1 MYRTHNCN
9 ELRIGNVGE
18 EVTIAG
24 FVSKIRN
31 YGGLTFIDIRDHY
44 GITQVV
50 IRDEKLIEKYSKVPA
65 ESTIR
70 VKGKVVERENKNPN
84 IPTGDIEINGEEI
97 EVLGRAKVN
106 LPFEINS
113 DYRNN
118 KEDLRLQYRF
128 LDLRNSDIH
137 KNIVL
142 RSKIMK
148 DVRNYMDSLGFV
160 EIQTPIFA
168 NSSPEGARDYLVP
181 SRLHKGEFYALPQA
195 PQQFKQL
202 LMMSGFDKYYQIA
215 PCFRDEDPRADRSP
229 CEFYQIDFEMSFAEQ
244 EDVLKVIEG
253 LLYDVFSKNTDKK
266 VDNVG
271 FRRISYSDSL
281 EYFGIDKPDLRNVLL
296 NVNISK
302 EIEDIRK
309 DATIIKENTYGIV
322 IPKILTRKE
331 YDKIVEEVKK
341 ETEEQI
347 YYYKVQDGE
356 ISGGISKFVTE
367 DLKNSI
373 LEKNEEVKEIVGTKD
388 YIAKERLLKF
398 DNNNHSVFI
407 ITNSVKEKAEKIAG
421 ITRIKLG
428 QELDIIE
435 KDTFRFCFIVDFP
448 MYELNDEGKID
459 FAHNPFSMPQISK
472 EDITEVDPLSIK
484 AYQYDAVCNGFEVT
498 SGAVRNYDIEMMEKV
513 FKIAGYSKEDLQE
526 KFKALYTAFEYGA
539 MPHAGAAP
547 GLDRLVML
555 LAEETSIR
563 EVIAF
568 PKNKKAR
575 DLMVN
580 APSKISE
587 EQLKELHI
595 MVIDED
601 KKNLI

>member
-9 ELRIGNVGE
+9 ELRIENIGE

-202 LMMSGFDKYYQIA
+202 LMISGFDKYYQIA

-253 LLYDVFSKNTDKK
+253 LLYNVFSKNTDKK

-271 FRRISYSDSL
+271 FRRISYNDSL

-302 EIEDIRK
+302 EMEEIRK

-347 YYYKVQDGE
+347 YYYKVQNGE

-373 LEKNEEVKEIVGTKD
+373 LEKNEKVKEIVGTKD
-388 YIAKERLLKF
+388 YIAKERLLEF

-407 ITNSVKEKAEKIAG
+407 ITNSVKDKAEKIAG

-435 KDTFRFCFIVDFP
+435 KDTYRFCFIVDFP

-575 DLMVN
+575 DLMIN

-595 MVIDED
+595 QMIKNED
-601 KKNLI
+601 KD

>member
-9 ELRIGNVGE
+9 ELRIENVGE

-302 EIEDIRK
+302 EVEDIRK

-373 LEKNEEVKEIVGTKD
+373 LGKNEEVKEIVGTKD
-388 YIAKERLLKF
+388 YIAKERLLEF

-595 MVIDED
+595 MVIDE
-601 KKNLI
+601 KEK

>member
-9 ELRIGNVGE
+9 ELRIVNIGE
-18 EVTIAG
+18 EVRIAG

-97 EVLGRAKVN
+97 EVLGRAKAN

-137 KNIVL
+137 KNIIL

-148 DVRNYMDSLGFV
+148 DARNYMDSLGFV

-253 LLYDVFSKNTDKK
+253 LLYDIFVKNTDKK

-302 EIEDIRK
+302 EMEEIRK

-331 YDKIVEEVKK
+331 YDKIVEEIKK

-373 LEKNEEVKEIVGTKD
+373 LEKNEKVKEIVGNKD
-388 YIAKERLLKF
+388 YIAKERLLEF

-407 ITNSVKEKAEKIAG
+407 ITNSVKDKAEKIAG

-472 EDITEVDPLSIK
+472 EDIDKVDPLTIK

-513 FKIAGYSKEDLQE
+513 FKIAGYSKEELQE

-595 MVIDED
+595 MVIDEEE
-601 KKNLI
+601 N

>member
-9 ELRIGNVGE
+9 ELRIENIGE

-50 IRDEKLIEKYSKVPA
+50 IRNEKLIEKYSKVPA

-70 VKGKVVERENKNPN
+70 VRGKVVERENKNPN

-168 NSSPEGARDYLVP
+168 NSSPEGARDYLIP

-253 LLYDVFSKNTDKK
+253 LLHDVFSKNTDKK

-302 EIEDIRK
+302 EMEEIRK

-347 YYYKVQDGE
+347 YYYKVQNGE

-373 LEKNEEVKEIVGTKD
+373 LEKNEKVKEIVGTKD
-388 YIAKERLLKF
+388 YIAKERLLEF

-407 ITNSVKEKAEKIAG
+407 ITNSVKEKAEKVAG

-472 EDITEVDPLSIK
+472 EDIDKVDPLTIK

-575 DLMVN
+575 DLMIN

-595 MVIDED
+595 QMIKNED
-601 KKNLI
+601 KD

>member
-253 LLYDVFSKNTDKK
+253 LLYDVFTKNTDKK

-302 EIEDIRK
+302 EMEEIRK

-388 YIAKERLLKF
+388 YIAKERLLEF

-472 EDITEVDPLSIK
+472 EDITEVDALSIK

-595 MVIDED
+595 MVIDEEE
-601 KKNLI
+601 K

>member
-9 ELRIGNVGE
+9 ELRIENIGE

-97 EVLGRAKVN
+97 EVLGRAKAN

-137 KNIVL
+137 KNIIL

-253 LLYDVFSKNTDKK
+253 LLHDVFSKNTDKK

-302 EIEDIRK
+302 EMEEIRK

-347 YYYKVQDGE
+347 YYYKVQNGE

-367 DLKNSI
+367 DLKNSV
-373 LEKNEEVKEIVGTKD
+373 LEKNEKVKETLGTKG
-388 YIAKERLLKF
+388 YIAKERLLEF

-407 ITNSVKEKAEKIAG
+407 ITNSVKDKAEKIAG

-472 EDITEVDPLSIK
+472 EDIDKVDPLTIK

-587 EQLKELHI
+587 EQLRELHI
-595 MVIDED
+595 QMIKNED
-601 KKNLI
+601 KD

>member
-9 ELRIGNVGE
+9 ELRIGNIGE

-84 IPTGDIEINGEEI
+84 ISTGDIEVNGEEI
-97 EVLGRAKVN
+97 EVLGRAKAN

-137 KNIVL
+137 KNIIL

-148 DVRNYMDSLGFV
+148 DARNYMDSLGFV

-253 LLYDVFSKNTDKK
+253 LLHDIFVKNTGKK

-302 EIEDIRK
+302 EMEEIRK

-373 LEKNEEVKEIVGTKD
+373 LEKNENVKKTVGTKG
-388 YIAKERLLKF
+388 YIAKERLLEF

-407 ITNSVKEKAEKIAG
+407 ITNSVKDKAEKIAG

-435 KDTFRFCFIVDFP
+435 KDTFRFCFILDFP

-472 EDITEVDPLSIK
+472 EDIDKVDPLTIK

-513 FKIAGYSKEDLQE
+513 FKIAGYSKEELQE

-595 MVIDED
+595 QMIKNED
-601 KKNLI
+601 KD

>member
-9 ELRIGNVGE
+9 ELRIENIGE

-128 LDLRNSDIH
+128 LDLRNNDIH

-244 EDVLKVIEG
+244 EDVLKIIEG
-253 LLYDVFSKNTDKK
+253 LLHDVFSKNTDKK

-302 EIEDIRK
+302 EMEEIRK

-347 YYYKVQDGE
+347 YYYKVQNGE

-388 YIAKERLLKF
+388 YIVKERLLEF

-472 EDITEVDPLSIK
+472 EDITEVDPLSVK

-595 MVIDED
+595 QMIKNED
-601 KKNLI
+601 KD

>member
-9 ELRIGNVGE
+9 ELRIGNIGE

-50 IRDEKLIEKYSKVPA
+50 IRDEKLIEKYSKIPA

-148 DVRNYMDSLGFV
+148 DVRNYMDGLGFV

-168 NSSPEGARDYLVP
+168 NSSPEGARDYLIP

-373 LEKNEEVKEIVGTKD
+373 LEKNENVKEIVGTKD
-388 YIAKERLLKF
+388 YIAKERLLEF
-398 DNNNHSVFI
+398 DNNNYSVFI
-407 ITNSVKEKAEKIAG
+407 ITNSVKEKSEKIAG

-448 MYELNDEGKID
+448 MYELSDEGKID

-472 EDITEVDPLSIK
+472 EDIDKVDPLSIK

-555 LAEETSIR
+555 LSGETSIR

-595 MVIDED
+595 MVINEEE
-601 KKNLI
+601 K

>member
-9 ELRIGNVGE
+9 ELRIENIGE

-50 IRDEKLIEKYSKVPA
+50 IRNEKLIEKYSKVPA
-65 ESTIR
+65 ESTIK

-137 KNIVL
+137 KNIIL

-202 LMMSGFDKYYQIA
+202 LMISGFDKYYQIA

-253 LLYDVFSKNTDKK
+253 LLYNVFSKNTDKK

-271 FRRISYSDSL
+271 FRRISYNDSL

-302 EIEDIRK
+302 EMEEIRK

-347 YYYKVQDGE
+347 YYYKVQNGE

-373 LEKNEEVKEIVGTKD
+373 LEKNEKVKEIVGTKD
-388 YIAKERLLKF
+388 YIAKERLLEF

-435 KDTFRFCFIVDFP
+435 KDTYRFCFIVDFP

-472 EDITEVDPLSIK
+472 EDIDKVDPLTIK

-595 MVIDED
+595 QMIKNED
-601 KKNLI
+601 KD

>member
-9 ELRIGNVGE
+9 ELRIGNIGE

-148 DVRNYMDSLGFV
+148 DVRNYMDGLGFV

-168 NSSPEGARDYLVP
+168 NSSPEGARDYLIP

-373 LEKNEEVKEIVGTKD
+373 LEKNENVKEIVGTKD
-388 YIAKERLLKF
+388 YIAKERLLEF

-407 ITNSVKEKAEKIAG
+407 ITNSVKEKSEKIAG

-448 MYELNDEGKID
+448 MYELSDEDKID

-595 MVIDED
+595 MVIDEEE
-601 KKNLI
+601 K

>member
-9 ELRIGNVGE
+9 ELRIENIGE

-97 EVLGRAKVN
+97 EVLGRAKAN

-137 KNIVL
+137 KNIIL

-253 LLYDVFSKNTDKK
+253 LLHDVFSKNTDKK

-302 EIEDIRK
+302 EMEEIRK
-309 DATIIKENTYGIV
+309 NATIIKENTYGIV

-347 YYYKVQDGE
+347 YYYKVQNGE

-373 LEKNEEVKEIVGTKD
+373 LEKNENVKKTVGTKG
-388 YIAKERLLKF
+388 YIAKERLLEF

-407 ITNSVKEKAEKIAG
+407 ITNSVKDKAEKIAG

-472 EDITEVDPLSIK
+472 EDIDKVDPLSIK

-575 DLMVN
+575 DLMIN

-595 MVIDED
+595 QMIKNED
-601 KKNLI
+601 KD

>member
-9 ELRIGNVGE
+9 ELRIENIGE

-50 IRDEKLIEKYSKVPA
+50 IRNEKLIEKYSKVPA

-70 VKGKVVERENKNPN
+70 VRGKVVERENKNPN

-168 NSSPEGARDYLVP
+168 NSSPEGARDYLIP

-253 LLYDVFSKNTDKK
+253 LLHDVFSKNTDKK

-302 EIEDIRK
+302 EMEEIRK

-347 YYYKVQDGE
+347 YYYKVQNGE

-373 LEKNEEVKEIVGTKD
+373 LEKNEKVKEIVGTKD
-388 YIAKERLLKF
+388 YIAKERLLEF

-407 ITNSVKEKAEKIAG
+407 ITNSVKEKAEKVAG

-472 EDITEVDPLSIK
+472 EDIDKVDPLSIK

-575 DLMVN
+575 DLMIN

-595 MVIDED
+595 QMIKNED
-601 KKNLI
+601 KD

>member
-9 ELRIGNVGE
+9 ELRIENVGE

-302 EIEDIRK
+302 EMEEIRK

-373 LEKNEEVKEIVGTKD
+373 LGKNEEVKEIVGTKD

-595 MVIDED
+595 MVIDEEE
-601 KKNLI
+601 K

>member
-9 ELRIGNVGE
+9 ELRIENVGE

-70 VKGKVVERENKNPN
+70 VKGKVVERENKNTN

-137 KNIVL
+137 KNIIL

-253 LLYDVFSKNTDKK
+253 LLYNVFSKNTDKK

-302 EIEDIRK
+302 EVEDIRK
-309 DATIIKENTYGIV
+309 DATIIKENTYGII

-373 LEKNEEVKEIVGTKD
+373 LEKNENVKEIVGNKD
-388 YIAKERLLKF
+388 YIAKERLLEF

-595 MVIDED
+595 MVIDE
-601 KKNLI
+601 KEK

>member
-9 ELRIGNVGE
+9 ELRIENVGE

-253 LLYDVFSKNTDKK
+253 LLHDVFSKNTDKK

-435 KDTFRFCFIVDFP
+435 KDTFRFCFIIDFP

-601 KKNLI
+601 KNNLI

>member
-9 ELRIGNVGE
+9 ELRIGNIGE

-84 IPTGDIEINGEEI
+84 ISTGDIEINGEEI
-97 EVLGRAKVN
+97 EVLGRAKAN

-137 KNIVL
+137 KNIIL

-148 DVRNYMDSLGFV
+148 DARNYMDSLGFV

-168 NSSPEGARDYLVP
+168 NSSPEGARDYLIP

-253 LLYDVFSKNTDKK
+253 LLHDIFVKNTDKK

-302 EIEDIRK
+302 EMEEIRK

-373 LEKNEEVKEIVGTKD
+373 LEKNENVKKTVGTKG
-388 YIAKERLLKF
+388 YIAKERLLEF

-407 ITNSVKEKAEKIAG
+407 ITNSVKDKAEKIAG

-472 EDITEVDPLSIK
+472 EDIDKVDPLTIK

-513 FKIAGYSKEDLQE
+513 FKIAGYSKEELQE

-595 MVIDED
+595 QMIKNEDE
-601 KKNLI
+601 N

>member
-9 ELRIGNVGE
+9 ELRIGNIGE

-24 FVSKIRN
+24 FGSKIRN

-84 IPTGDIEINGEEI
+84 IPTGDIEVNGEEI

-137 KNIVL
+137 KNIIL

-148 DVRNYMDSLGFV
+148 DTRNYMDSLGFL

-253 LLYDVFSKNTDKK
+253 LLHDVFSKNTTDKK

-388 YIAKERLLKF
+388 YIAKERLLEF

-472 EDITEVDPLSIK
+472 EDIDKVDPLTIK

-595 MVIDED
+595 QMIKNED
-601 KKNLI
+601 KD

>member
-9 ELRIGNVGE
+9 ELRIENIGE

-50 IRDEKLIEKYSKVPA
+50 IRNEKLIEKYSKVPA
-65 ESTIR
+65 ESTIK

-137 KNIVL
+137 KNIIL

-253 LLYDVFSKNTDKK
+253 LLHDVFSKNTDKK

-302 EIEDIRK
+302 EMEEIRK

-373 LEKNEEVKEIVGTKD
+373 LGKNEEVKEIVGTKD
-388 YIAKERLLKF
+388 YIAKERLLEF

-407 ITNSVKEKAEKIAG
+407 ITNNVKEKAEKIAG

-459 FAHNPFSMPQISK
+459 FAHNPFSIPQISK
-472 EDITEVDPLSIK
+472 EDIDKVDPLSIK

-595 MVIDED
+595 QMIKNED
-601 KKNLI
+601 KD

>member
-9 ELRIGNVGE
+9 ELRIENVGE

-302 EIEDIRK
+302 EVEDIRK

-373 LEKNEEVKEIVGTKD
+373 LGKNEEVKEIVGTKD

-595 MVIDED
+595 MVIDE
-601 KKNLI
+601 KEK